1 MARKL
6 LVVCLGNICRS
17 PMAQVVLQRELGNGW
32 KVESAGLGALVGE
45 PAAPEA
51 LQALAR
57 MKLDATAHRA
67 RQLDS
72 ERLREA
78 ELVLVMETAQKI
90 EVERIYPWACG
101 RVFLLGHWEGLEI
114 EDPYRCPQEIFDQT
128 LALIERCAATWRGRL
143 A

>member
-17 PMAQVVLQRELGNGW
+17 PMAKVVLQRELGEGW
-32 KVESAGLGALVGE
+32 EIDSAGLGALVGE
-45 PAAPEA
+45 PAVPEA

-57 MKLDATAHRA
+57 IGLDASAHRA

-72 ERLREA
+72 DLLREA

-101 RVFLLGHWEGLEI
+101 RVFLLGHWEGIEI
-114 EDPYRCPQEIFDQT
+114 EDPYRRPQEIFDQT
-128 LALIERCAATWRGRL
+128 LALIERCGATWPGRL